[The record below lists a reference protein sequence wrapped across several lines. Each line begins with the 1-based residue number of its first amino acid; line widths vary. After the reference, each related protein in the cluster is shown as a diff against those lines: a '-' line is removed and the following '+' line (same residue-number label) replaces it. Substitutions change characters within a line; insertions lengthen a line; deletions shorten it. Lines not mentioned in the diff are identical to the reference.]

1 MNTFTIIIE
10 TEAILSTIVM
20 LAGALFLIIFMSWIC
35 WHCSM
40 DLGVGK
46 RGFRFE
52 CPYCKGREYEF
63 KYENNRK
70 MYTCRNCGKRLRR
83 KRSYAR

>member
-1 MNTFTIIIE
+1 MDAFTIIIE
-10 TEAILSTIVM
+10 TEAILPTVIM
-20 LAGALFLIIFMSWIC
+20 AAGAIFLIFFMAWMC
-35 WHCSM
+35 RHCSA
-40 DLGVGK
+40 DLGVRKG
-46 RGFRFE
+46 GFRFE